1 MGQQKIAVAETVG
14 WVPPR
19 AGGLFLQDG
28 DASKGSGGPFAID
41 WVTGRSRN
49 WAGDYLRNDDAP
61 LRGSMHSQA
70 TVSCTSEI
78 PATHWSARGAGVI
91 RGTEK
96 ETLGSTGG
104 APTGSPRA
112 PSWCL
117 SARACVLHSRLG
129 GRQ

>member
-1 MGQQKIAVAETVG
+1 MAETVG

-19 AGGLFLQDG
+19 AGEPFLQDG

-41 WVTGRSRN
+41 WSPSGHAIG
-49 WAGDYLRNDDAP
+49 AGDYLHNDDAP
-61 LRGSMHSQA
+61 LCDSMHSQA
-70 TVSCTSEI
+70 TVSCT
-78 PATHWSARGAGVI
+78 GVI

-96 ETLGSTGG
+96 EILGSTGE
-104 APTGSPRA
+104 APTRSLRA